1 MEGHGN
7 SNSPKDYSFIDK
19 EVLRGKYSYRL
30 KQIDTDGKFE
40 YSKVIEVTIENIPL
54 NFELLQNF
62 PNPFNPVTKIKYS
75 IPDGTLRHAQS
86 DNFVVLKVYDVL
98 GNEIAT
104 LVNEYQEAYGS
115 YEVSFEAASLAS
127 GVYLYKL
134 ETGSFTDVK
143 KMVLLR

>member
-1 MEGHGN
+1 MKSRGLRLRLRPARKWESIGFVEGHGN

-75 IPDGTLRHAQS
+75 IPAWYSSTRS
-86 DNFVVLKVYDVL
+86 
-98 GNEIAT
+98 E
-104 LVNEYQEAYGS
+104 
-115 YEVSFEAASLAS
+115 
-127 GVYLYKL
+127 
-134 ETGSFTDVK
+134 
-143 KMVLLR
+143 